1 MKNLK
6 INRRDFCDPQ
16 NIKKLVIK
24 KNGVVWVYLKEGYPP
39 ILKCLEGLDRLK
51 NRLVNVGY
59 TIHDFKV
66 EYENNNV

>member
-6 INRRDFCDPQ
+6 INRRDFCDPK
-16 NIKKLVIK
+16 NIKKLVVK
-24 KNGVVWVYLKEGYPP
+24 KNGVVWVYLKKGYPH

-51 NRLVNVGY
+51 NRLVNLGY

-66 EYENNNV
+66 EEE